1 MTDGRK
7 LDSGAAYP
15 RNSARPD
22 SRVPTKAK
30 KLIAKSS
37 IQINNT
43 VDEAW
48 KALVDP
54 EIVAK
59 YMLGSQQVSDWQKGS
74 SIIWRKDFNGRRF
87 EDKGEIL
94 EITPQKSL
102 KYTHYSP
109 ASGKPDAPENYQ
121 TVSVT
126 LQENAKGTTIEL
138 SSDNNASEK
147 EKEMTEQIW
156 AYYFQGLKIIMDK
169 QQAASTAAVRAP
181 LL

>member
-1 MTDGRK
+1 M
-7 LDSGAAYP
+7 
-15 RNSARPD
+15 
-22 SRVPTKAK
+22 AK
-30 KLIAKSS
+30 TLIAKCR

-48 KALVDP
+48 KALVNS
-54 EIVAK
+54 EIVEK
-59 YMLGSQQVSDWQKGS
+59 YMLGSKQLSDWRKGGR
-74 SIIWRKDFNGRRF
+74 IIWKKDFNGRKF

-109 ASGKPDAPENYQ
+109 ASGRADAPENYQ

-126 LQENAKGTTIEL
+126 LKENAKGTTIEL
-138 SSDNNASEK
+138 RSDNNASEK
-147 EKEMTEQIW
+147 EKEMNEHIW

-169 QQAASTAAVRAP
+169 K
-181 LL
+181 

>member
-1 MTDGRK
+1 MMKQIADK
-7 LDSGAAYP
+7 HM
-15 RNSARPD
+15 
-22 SRVPTKAK
+22 KAK
-30 KLIAKSS
+30 TLIAKSS

-48 KALVDP
+48 KALVNP

-74 SIIWRKDFNGRRF
+74 SIIWKKDVNGRRF

-102 KYTHYSP
+102 TYTHYSP
-109 ASGKPDAPENYQ
+109 TSGKPDAPENYQ

-147 EKEMTEQIW
+147 EKEMTEKIW
-156 AYYFQGLKIIMDK
+156 AYYFQGLKIVMDK
-169 QQAASTAAVRAP
+169 AKTTARTDTI
-181 LL
+181 

>member
-1 MTDGRK
+1 MDELHDTMKQIADQH
-7 LDSGAAYP
+7 
-15 RNSARPD
+15 AR
-22 SRVPTKAK
+22 SKN
-30 KLIAKSS
+30 LIAKSS

-43 VDEAW
+43 IDEAW
-48 KALVDP
+48 KALVNP

-94 EITPQKSL
+94 EITPQESL

-147 EKEMTEQIW
+147 EKEMTEKIW
-156 AYYFQGLKIIMDK
+156 AYYLQGLKIIMDK
-169 QQAASTAAVRAP
+169 Q
-181 LL
+181 

>member
-1 MTDGRK
+1 MTDGLK
-7 LDSGAAYP
+7 LDSDAAHP
-15 RNSARPD
+15 RNSGRSD
-22 SRVPTKAK
+22 SHVPTKAK

-37 IQINNT
+37 IHINNT

-74 SIIWRKDFNGRRF
+74 SIIWKKDFNGRKF
-87 EDKGEIL
+87 EDKGKIL
-94 EITPQKSL
+94 EISPPKSL

-126 LQENAKGTTIEL
+126 LQEKAKGTTIEL

-156 AYYFQGLKIIMDK
+156 AYYFQGLKIIMGK
-169 QQAASTAAVRAP
+169 E
-181 LL
+181 

>member
-43 VDEAW
+43 IDEAW

-59 YMLGSQQVSDWQKGS
+59 YMLGSQQVSDLAERQQHHMEKRLQRQK
-74 SIIWRKDFNGRRF
+74 
-87 EDKGEIL
+87 
-94 EITPQKSL
+94 
-102 KYTHYSP
+102 
-109 ASGKPDAPENYQ
+109 
-121 TVSVT
+121 V
-126 LQENAKGTTIEL
+126 
-138 SSDNNASEK
+138 
-147 EKEMTEQIW
+147 
-156 AYYFQGLKIIMDK
+156 
-169 QQAASTAAVRAP
+169 
-181 LL
+181 

>member
-1 MTDGRK
+1 MNDRMK
-7 LDSGAAYP
+7 QFV
-15 RNSARPD
+15 NKH
-22 SRVPTKAK
+22 TKAE

-48 KALVDP
+48 KALVAP

-109 ASGKPDAPENYQ
+109 ASGRPDAPENYQ

-126 LQENAKGTTIEL
+126 LKETAKGTTIEL
-138 SSDNNASEK
+138 TSDNNANEEEK
-147 EKEMTEQIW
+147 TMNEHIW
-156 AYYFQGLKIIMDK
+156 ALYLQGLKIIMDK
-169 QQAASTAAVRAP
+169 K
-181 LL
+181 

>member
-1 MTDGRK
+1 MMKQIADK
-7 LDSGAAYP
+7 HM
-15 RNSARPD
+15 
-22 SRVPTKAK
+22 KAK
-30 KLIAKSS
+30 NLIAKSS

-48 KALVDP
+48 KALVNP

-94 EITPQKSL
+94 EITPTKHL
-102 KYTHYSP
+102 RYTHYSP

-121 TVSVT
+121 TVSVA
-126 LQENAKGTTIEL
+126 LKENANGTTIEL
-138 SSDNNASEK
+138 TSDNNASEI
-147 EKEMTEQIW
+147 EKAMTEHIW
-156 AYYFQGLKIIMDK
+156 AYYLQSLKLIVDK
-169 QQAASTAAVRAP
+169 R
-181 LL
+181 